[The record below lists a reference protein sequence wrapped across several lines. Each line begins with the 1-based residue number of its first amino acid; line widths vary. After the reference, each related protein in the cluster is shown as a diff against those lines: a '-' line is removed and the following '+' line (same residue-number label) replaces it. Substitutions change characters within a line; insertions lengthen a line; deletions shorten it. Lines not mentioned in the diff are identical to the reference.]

1 MQNGRLF
8 KLGSIGQNVL
18 ALTSPAV
25 RHLGLRQQGLSRLR
39 LRLSLRLH
47 FLSPP
52 VALRKPRHPFAFY
65 FNVDFNFDL
74 DFHFHLHLDL
84 DLDLT
89 FGVVAA
95 VPVAK
100 IDEPYSQYP
109 QTLSDWHAN
118 CFSYGGSWLQP
129 TAET

>member
-1 MQNGRLF
+1 
-8 KLGSIGQNVL
+8 
-18 ALTSPAV
+18 
-25 RHLGLRQQGLSRLR
+25 
-39 LRLSLRLH
+39 
-47 FLSPP
+47 
-52 VALRKPRHPFAFY
+52 
-65 FNVDFNFDL
+65 
-74 DFHFHLHLDL
+74 LDL

-118 CFSYGGSWLQP
+118 CFYYGGSWLQP

>member
-1 MQNGRLF
+1 
-8 KLGSIGQNVL
+8 
-18 ALTSPAV
+18 
-25 RHLGLRQQGLSRLR
+25 
-39 LRLSLRLH
+39 
-47 FLSPP
+47 
-52 VALRKPRHPFAFY
+52 
-65 FNVDFNFDL
+65 
-74 DFHFHLHLDL
+74 LDL

-118 CFSYGGSWLQP
+118 CFPMEAVGYSRLP
-129 TAET
+129 RLKFR